1 MDPVSIGLIGILALL
16 VGIFLRIPV
25 SFAMFFVGFAGL
37 FFFMGKDAALNILSS
52 DIWGQF
58 SSYTLAIIP
67 LYIFMGEMIFRSGIT
82 QYLFDAAYKWL
93 GQFKGGMASTTILAS
108 AGFSSICG
116 SNTAT
121 AATMGTIALPE
132 LKKYKYDQA
141 LSAGSVA
148 TGGTLGILIPPS
160 TVLIVIAIQT
170 QQSVQALFAAVILPG
185 ILLTLLM
192 IVTVI
197 FLCQKNPELGPA
209 GPKFP
214 FREKIKALAGVMPI
228 FALFIFVIGGL
239 FYGLF
244 TPTESGAFGAFGAV
258 LLTLFM
264 RRFTWKR
271 LVAALE
277 STIRSTAMV
286 LFLVVSAVVFGRFIT
301 STRLPFSVAEFV
313 SSLAVPSIVILI
325 AILLIYVIG
334 GALMDALGF
343 LILSLPIFF
352 PAVIALGYDPV
363 WFSIILCIVTS
374 LGSITPPVGV
384 NAFIVQGIAKD
395 IPITT
400 IFKGT
405 GYFIVTYTIFIALL
419 ILFPRLVTFVI

>member
-1 MDPVSIGLIGILALL
+1 MDPISIGLIGIIALL
-16 VGIFLRIPV
+16 VLIFLRMPV
-25 SFAMFFVGFAGL
+25 SFTMFIVGFVGL
-37 FFFMGKDAALNILSS
+37 FLFMGKEAAFNILSA

-67 LYIFMGEMIFRSGIT
+67 LYVFMGEIIFRSGIT
-82 QYLFDAAYKWL
+82 QNLFDAAYKWL

-132 LKKYKYDQA
+132 LKKYKYDPA
-141 LSAGSVA
+141 ISAGSVA

-160 TVLIVIAIQT
+160 TVLIVVAIQT
-170 QQSVQALFAAVILPG
+170 QQSVQDLFAAVLLPG
-185 ILLTLLM
+185 FLLTFLM
-192 IVTVI
+192 ILTVI
-197 FLCQKNPELGPA
+197 FLCQRNPKLGPA

-214 FREKIKALAGVMPI
+214 LKEKIKSLTGVIPVFVL
-228 FALFIFVIGGL
+228 FAFVIGGL

-244 TPTESGAFGAFGAV
+244 TPTESGAFGAFGA
-258 LLTLFM
+258 LIITIAM
-264 RRFTWKR
+264 RKFTWRR
-271 LVAALE
+271 LVDAID

-286 LFLVVSAVVFGRFIT
+286 LFLVVGAVVFGRFIT
-301 STRLPFSVAEFV
+301 ATRLPFSVAEFV
-313 SSLAVPSIVILI
+313 SNLAVPSVVILI

-334 GALMDALGF
+334 GAIMDALGF
-343 LILSLPIFF
+343 LILSIPIFF
-352 PAVIALGYDPV
+352 PAIIALGYDPV

-374 LGSITPPVGV
+374 LGGITPPVGV
-384 NAFIVQGIAKD
+384 NAFIVQGISKE

-400 IFKGT
+400 VFKGT
-405 GYFIVTYTIFIALL
+405 GYFIVTYTILVAIL
-419 ILFPRLVTFVI
+419 ILFPGIVTLLI